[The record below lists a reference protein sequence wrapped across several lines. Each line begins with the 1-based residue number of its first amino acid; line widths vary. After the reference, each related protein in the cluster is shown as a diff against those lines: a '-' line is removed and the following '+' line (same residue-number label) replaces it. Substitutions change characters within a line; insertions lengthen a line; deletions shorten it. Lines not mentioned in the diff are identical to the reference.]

1 MSMAVTLEWVFL
13 SSLLSFLFDSMPQT
27 SLGEETWTAVARG
40 IEIYYQ
46 VEILCP
52 LTDTGSE
59 VAAVARG
66 DLEATRGVT
75 LAGSWSARWL
85 VQWTADQCY

>member
-27 SLGEETWTAVARG
+27 SLWEETWTAVARG

-46 VEILCP
+46 LKREQQTI
-52 LTDTGSE
+52 
-59 VAAVARG
+59 R
-66 DLEATRGVT
+66 
-75 LAGSWSARWL
+75 
-85 VQWTADQCY
+85 